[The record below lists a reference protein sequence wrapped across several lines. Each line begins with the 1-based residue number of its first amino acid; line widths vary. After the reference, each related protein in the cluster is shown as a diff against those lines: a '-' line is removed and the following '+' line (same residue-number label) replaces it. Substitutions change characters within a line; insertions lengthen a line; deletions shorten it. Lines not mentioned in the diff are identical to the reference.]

1 MNLSEQIIYKILY
14 FFLKTV
20 GLIPLEVSK
29 KIAKFIA
36 LLFFYVD
43 KKHRRIVMESLAN
56 AYPHETRVYQLEKE
70 AKDVFYNTVL
80 IFFEISW
87 SLWQNSNSFKK
98 HCELE
103 GYINYVNAENKGKGV
118 LLLTAHVG
126 NWELLPI
133 AFSGLNFKKNAL
145 YRPLDFTPLDKLILD
160 IRSRFG
166 TRFIPS
172 SKAMRKIFKALKKKE
187 SIGILMDQNVD
198 WYEGV
203 FVDFFGKRACT
214 VTGLALIALKTKA
227 PVIPVFLIRTKNGYK
242 LQFLNEIPLVET
254 NDKMK
259 NIEIN
264 TQNYTKAIENQIR
277 CNPNQWFWMH
287 RRWKTKPYC
296 KLSR

>member
-1 MNLSEQIIYKILY
+1 MNFYKQLIYKILY

-20 GLIPLEVSK
+20 GLIPFGVSQ

-36 LLFFYVD
+36 ILFFYVD
-43 KKHRRIVMESLAN
+43 KKHQRVVMESLAYG
-56 AYPHETRVYQLEKE
+56 YPQDISIYQLRKN
-70 AKDVFYNTVL
+70 AMDVFYNTVL

-87 SLWQNSNSFKK
+87 SLWQNSDSFKK
-98 HCELE
+98 HCTFE
-103 GYINYVNAENKGKGV
+103 GFINYVNAKNQGKGV

-126 NWELLPI
+126 NWELLSI
-133 AFSGLNFKKNAL
+133 AISSLGFKTNFL
-145 YRPLDFTPLDKLILD
+145 YRPLDFAPLENLMVN

-166 TRFIPS
+166 SKPIPS
-172 SKAMRKIFKALKKKE
+172 SKSMRKILKALKNRE
-187 SIGILMDQNVD
+187 SVGILLDQNVD

-227 PVIPVFLIRTKNGYK
+227 PVVPVFLIRTKNGYK
-242 LQFLNEIPLVET
+242 VQFLNEISLVET
-254 NDKMK
+254 NDKVK

-277 CNPNQWFWMH
+277 CNLNQWFWMH

-296 KLSR
+296 NL